1 MADLNETAP
10 GRTVESALLDQY
22 NKSIEAMLASPKLSK
37 NDRMIL
43 ETQRLFVMFMRAY
56 QEDRGKVNI
65 MWRTY
70 QIGYRLL
77 WVLVPLFIGD
87 IFVRLWSILYPS
99 QNVLGSLLG
108 P

>member
-1 MADLNETAP
+1 MEI
-10 GRTVESALLDQY
+10 ALLEQY
-22 NKSIEAMLASPKLSK
+22 SKSIDAMLSSPKLSK
-37 NDRMIL
+37 NNRMIL

-77 WVLVPLFIGD
+77 WILVPLFVGD
-87 IFVRLWSILYPS
+87 IFVRLYGLIYP
-99 QNVLGSLLG
+99 V

>member
-1 MADLNETAP
+1 MAEINETAP
-10 GRTVESALLDQY
+10 GRTVEAALLDQY
-22 NKSIEAMLASPKLSK
+22 SKSIEAMLASPKLSK

-70 QIGYRLL
+70 KIGYQLL
-77 WVLVPLFIGD
+77 WILVPLFVSD
-87 IFVRLWSILYPS
+87 VFLRLWSLLYP
-99 QNVLGSLLG
+99 N
-108 P
+108 

>member
-1 MADLNETAP
+1 MLE
-10 GRTVESALLDQY
+10 QY
-22 NKSIEAMLASPKLSK
+22 SKSIEAMLASPKLSK

-56 QEDRGKVNI
+56 QQDRGKVNI

-70 QIGYRLL
+70 QVGYRLL
-77 WVLVPLFIGD
+77 WILVPLFIGD
-87 IFVRLWSILYPS
+87 IFIRLWAILYPS
-99 QNVLGSLLG
+99 QNVLSSLIL